1 MKSRYESCRLER
13 AARLLDSHAD
23 YQVIRRVPAPF
34 PRMEGNRPPDD
45 TMCVALVDVETT
57 SLDPASGEIIEL
69 AIELVWVSQ
78 EGEVEAQLGPWS
90 WLNDPGEPLTPEIC
104 TITGLCDDDLRGQA
118 IDDRKVRALLA
129 RADWLCAHN
138 ARFDVQWI
146 DRRYPEF
153 TDKPWACSCSEIEWA
168 ELGFE
173 GRSQSFLL
181 AQHGL
186 FGRAHRAGDDVW
198 SLLQLLQQR
207 RPDPDTGQVRSHF
220 ARLMEHAAQPSV
232 KLSASGAPYA
242 AKDEL
247 KARGY
252 RWDARE
258 RVWSKLFDL
267 ADIAQEEAWF
277 RIKAL
282 PQPTT
287 RTVTAVERHR

>member
-13 AARLLDSHAD
+13 AARLLDSHDD
-23 YQVIRRVPAPF
+23 YQVVRRVPAPF
-34 PRMEGNRPPDD
+34 PRMDGNRPPDD
-45 TMCVALVDVETT
+45 TMCVALVNVETT
-57 SLDPASGEIIEL
+57 SLDPATGEIIEL

-78 EGEVEAQLGPWS
+78 NGEVEAQLGPWS
-90 WLNDPGEPLTPEIC
+90 WLNDPGVPLTPEIC
-104 TITGLCDDDLRGQA
+104 TITGLRDDDLRGQV
-118 IDDRKVRALLA
+118 IDDRKVRALLG

-153 TDKPWACSCSEIEWA
+153 ADKPWACSCSEIEWA
-168 ELGFE
+168 DLGFE

-198 SLLQLLQQR
+198 SLLQLLQQC
-207 RPDPDTGQVRSHF
+207 RPDPDSGQVRSHF
-220 ARLMEHAAQPSV
+220 ARLIEHAAQPSIR
-232 KLSASGAPYA
+232 LSATRAPFA

-258 RVWSKLFDL
+258 RVWVKLFDL
-267 ADIAQEEAWF
+267 GDVAAEEAWF
-277 RIKAL
+277 RRKAL
-282 PQPTT
+282 PEPTT
-287 RTVTAVERHR
+287 RYVTAVERHR